1 MPTHYHIAIVEHDQ
15 YALSMMGMLLARD
28 WRTRAIA
35 ELGGD
40 KSLRELGEEVQKLAR
55 SRERVDL
62 VIIDAEIPGE
72 PIKPFQ
78 IAALFANFSPHPR
91 LLFIDTRINPGFIAK
106 AAAHPDFA
114 GFLLKNEV
122 LFALAAA
129 VVQAVEGNVVITAGV
144 DAALLPGNLERRVQ
158 VVGSANPFLG
168 LGPRERDIARLGIL
182 YNMAQRDIADELV
195 IEPAYVA
202 DVMYNLYEILGLH
215 EIVRGERPP
224 EEVFANPII
233 LRKIQEIVQPAGHGH
248 KAPNMPTLAFHLLT
262 QHGTGS

>member
-1 MPTHYHIAIVEHDQ
+1 MPTHYHIAIVEHDP
-15 YALSMMGMLLARD
+15 YALNMMGMLLARD
-28 WRTRAIA
+28 WRTRVIA
-35 ELGGD
+35 EMGGD
-40 KSLRELGEEVQKLAR
+40 MSLRELGEQVQKLAR
-55 SRERVDL
+55 MHEHVDL
-62 VIIDAEIPGE
+62 VIVDSEIPGE

-78 IAALFANFSPHPR
+78 IAALFNAFAPRPR
-91 LLFIDTRINPGFIAK
+91 LVFAATRSDPGFIAR

-122 LFALAAA
+122 LYTLAGA
-129 VVQAVEGNVVITAGV
+129 VVQAVEGAVVVTAGV
-144 DAALLPGNLERRVQ
+144 DASLLPAGLGGRVR
-158 VVGSANPFLG
+158 VVESADPFLG

-182 YNMAQRDIADELV
+182 YNMAQRDISDELV

-224 EEVFANPII
+224 EQVFQNPII
-233 LRKIQEIVQPAGHGH
+233 LRKIQEIIQPAGHVH

-262 QHGTGS
+262 QHGTGK